1 MAAIAK
7 FPQIDPSKP
16 AKYPVTISEQLLRED
31 GPRKRRKVNIQRT
44 LNPQFMPDGLITDV
58 SIVNHR
64 PKLST
69 SSTKSIITP
78 SSQGHDKSY
87 NLSLTNK
94 DNGDVYLY
102 NGAQQPSEAVALI
115 YDPKTQT
122 FTLDKIDTSFRF
134 NLRSTPSNKDA
145 ASLATQYPQLETG
158 LPAPEQVEDDLF
170 DEGSANDH
178 EDLTREA
185 DPNNPYDYRHFLK
198 PAQQRLSPTP
208 EPSPKPNHNLSSSPV
223 LTGHPPRPSK
233 PKHRSKPPPRSRHLS
248 PNPREEADADNEDSE
263 NDDPLEIID
272 DSKPKNERPSRRF
285 LAGLNEGFR
294 GGSEPRS
301 LRSVA
306 SSMSPSVRGDTSD
319 EENGDKKSN
328 ADVEEIDLGNGTLE
342 FESQGAAEQGI
353 ETPGNGWD
361 DEDEGDLLEKELE
374 QEMERQ
380 ADRDA
385 GDGRVN
391 GENGANGVNGTYAN
405 RVEEESSEESEEE

>member
-1 MAAIAK
+1 MV
-7 FPQIDPSKP
+7 PS
-16 AKYPVTISEQLLRED
+16 ISCLT
-31 GPRKRRKVNIQRT
+31 K
-44 LNPQFMPDGLITDV
+44 LIEV
-58 SIVNHR
+58 FIVNHR
-64 PKLST
+64 PKFST
-69 SSTKSIITP
+69 LSTKSIITP
-78 SSQGHDKSY
+78 STQGHDSGY

-94 DNGDVYLY
+94 ENGDIYLY

-115 YDPKTQT
+115 YDPNTQT

-158 LPAPEQVEDDLF
+158 LPAPEHLEDDLF
-170 DEGSANDH
+170 DEGSAND

-198 PAQQRLSPTP
+198 PAQQRPSPTP
-208 EPSPKPNHNLSSSPV
+208 EPSPVPNHNFNSSPI
-223 LTGHPPRPSK
+223 LTGHLPRPSK
-233 PKHRSKPPPRSRHLS
+233 PKHRSKPPPRTRHLS
-248 PNPREEADADNEDSE
+248 PNPREEADADNEDSG

-306 SSMSPSVRGDTSD
+306 SSMSPSVREDTSD
-319 EENGDKKSN
+319 EENGDSKSN
-328 ADVEEIDLGNGTLE
+328 ADVEEIDLGDGTLE
-342 FESQGAAEQGI
+342 SESHGAAEQEV

-361 DEDEGDLLEKELE
+361 DEDEGDMLEKELE
-374 QEMERQ
+374 QELERQ

-385 GDGRVN
+385 GHGRA
-391 GENGANGVNGTYAN
+391 NGANGTNGVNGTYTN
-405 RVEEESSEESEEE
+405 RVLEESSEESEEE